1 MLTRLMS
8 RLGLLFLWAL
18 STQVLAQGR
27 AQTRVTLL
35 VENLVATT
43 NSAVRAA
50 IQLEMPVDWHTYW
63 SNPSDGDVG
72 GLATAIQWE
81 LPPGVTAG
89 PVEWPVPHKITEQ
102 DGHVYAFEG
111 RMALIVPLTIASNA
125 PAGLATLKAR
135 VTWLECKLECVKGS
149 ADVSAT
155 LQIGPLSVPSADAER
170 IAQYQKLLPEPQRF
184 PIQFQ
189 WITGKD
195 PKLRSIRLSF
205 AASDGVWD
213 FYPDLTPDITFEK
226 STEGRPSSEGR
237 VFVSKEAGSST
248 GTWPDQISGLLI
260 KVGPDGHASR
270 AYQVRG
276 QTSTGKVLERVTDV
290 LPELAPSFAKLLL
303 FAFLGGLILNIMPCV
318 LPVIALKILSFVR
331 QGQESPARVRKL
343 GLMYGVGVL
352 ASFAA
357 LAGIMIALSLANRSV
372 HQGVLF
378 QSSTFLVLMAIL
390 VVLISLNLFGLF
402 EVALDTSKLDGAST
416 LARQEGYSGAFFNGV
431 LATVLATPCS
441 APFLSL
447 SLGFALQ
454 PGQKPAVTLL
464 MYLTAGFGLA
474 LPYVVL
480 CFQPRWLKLLPKPGA
495 WMVRFKVLMG
505 FPMLGTAVWLF
516 LLSSNHYDKDSMLWL
531 GLFMVV
537 VALAAWMF
545 GEFVQRGTTL
555 RKLSGVV
562 VIALVVGAY
571 VWMLESEADWRHPPS
586 RSATQSTS
594 NRVPGKHKIP
604 WEVWSAEAVQAARAE
619 GHPVFVDFT
628 ADYCTTCHQNT
639 RFAIEVPAV
648 MKKLQTI
655 GAVPLMGDFSLDD
668 PMIAAELRAYQ
679 RSGVPLVLV
688 YSVNPDEPPKV
699 LPEFLTEKTVLAAL
713 DWASTTR

>member
-1 MLTRLMS
+1 MLTRLRS
-8 RLGLLFLWAL
+8 RLGLFFLLAL
-18 STQVLAQGR
+18 SAQVLAQNR
-27 AQTRVTLL
+27 AQTRATLL
-35 VENLVATT
+35 IENLLATT
-43 NSAVRAA
+43 NSTVLAAV
-50 IQLEMPVDWHTYW
+50 QLEMPVDWHTYW

-72 GLATAIQWE
+72 GLATTVQWE
-81 LPPGVTAG
+81 LPPGITAG
-89 PVEWPVPHKITEQ
+89 PIRWPVPHKLNEQ
-102 DGHVYAFEG
+102 DGHVYAYEG

-125 PAGLATLKAR
+125 PAGLATLNAR
-135 VTWLECKLECVKGS
+135 VAWLECKLECVKGS
-149 ADVSAT
+149 ADVSTT
-155 LQIGPLSVPSADAER
+155 LQIGAATVPSADAER
-170 IAQYQKLLPEPQRF
+170 IAQYQKRLPEPQRF

-195 PKLRSIRLSF
+195 PKISSIQLSF
-205 AASDGVWD
+205 SAPDGVWD
-213 FYPDLTPDITFEK
+213 FYPDSTPDITFEK

-237 VFVSKEAGSST
+237 VLVSKDAKSST

-260 KVGPDGHASR
+260 KNGPGGHAAR
-270 AYQVRG
+270 AYEVRG
-276 QTSTGKVLERVTDV
+276 QTSTGKVLERVTDIM
-290 LPELAPSFAKLLL
+290 PELAPSFFKLLF

-343 GLMYGVGVL
+343 GLMYGAGVL

-357 LAGIMIALSLANRSV
+357 LAGIMIGLSLANRSV

-390 VVLISLNLFGLF
+390 VVLISLNLFGVF

-416 LARQEGYSGAFFNGV
+416 IARQEGYSGAFFNGV
-431 LATVLATPCS
+431 LATALATPCS

-464 MYLTAGFGLA
+464 MYLMAGFGLA

-537 VALAAWMF
+537 IALAAWMF
-545 GEFVQRGTTL
+545 GEFVQRGATL
-555 RKLSGVV
+555 RKLSGGVV
-562 VIALVVGAY
+562 AALVVGAY
-571 VWMLESEADWRHPPS
+571 AWMLESEADWRHPPS
-586 RSATQSTS
+586 RTSSQSATR
-594 NRVPGKHKIP
+594 RVSGKHKIA
-604 WEVWSAEAVQAARAE
+604 WEVWSPEAIQEARAA
-619 GHPVFVDFT
+619 GRPVFVDFT
-628 ADYCTTCHQNT
+628 ADYCTTCQGNT
-639 RFAIEVPAV
+639 RLAIEVPAV

-655 GAVPLMGDFSLDD
+655 GAVTLMGDFTLDD
-668 PMIAAELRAYQ
+668 PMIAAELRTYK

-688 YSVNPDEPPKV
+688 YSVNSDEPPKV
-699 LPEFLTEKTVLAAL
+699 LPELLTEKVVLAAL
-713 DWASTTR
+713 EWASTTR